1 MALNE
6 QQNPHFQV
14 KEEMSYWSLS
24 LRQGW
29 LLCSSRSLSL
39 GGIFLGRPSTSDVAD
54 PNPKSPSTKLA
65 GWDGE
70 KRSRTRKAL
79 CLLSSCISPGLPMVA
94 MRKGLASWNRTP
106 KHSHL
111 GSVERGGQ
119 APWLIKMAH

>member
-14 KEEMSYWSLS
+14 KEEMSCWSS
-24 LRQGW
+24 RLRQWW
-29 LLCSSRSLSL
+29 LLYSSRSLSL
-39 GGIFLGRPSTSDVAD
+39 GGMFFGKLSTSDVAD
-54 PNPKSPSTKLA
+54 PNLKSPSINLA

-70 KRSRTRKAL
+70 RMSRTSKVL
-79 CLLSSCISPGLPMVA
+79 CLPSSCISPGIPMVA
-94 MRKGLASWNRTP
+94 MRKGLAFLNRTP

-119 APWLIKMAH
+119 AV